1 MHNRK
6 IGMTGIADGVGIEAG
21 RILESSS
28 AENPSLTGV
37 SDEERHQLIS
47 EAAYYRA
54 EQRSFEPGH
63 ELEDWL
69 TAEAE
74 IEMRLSTFGI
84 EDLLKHS

>member
-1 MHNRK
+1 VHNRK
-6 IGMTGIADGVGIEAG
+6 IGMTGIADGAGIEAG
-21 RILESSS
+21 KILEPSS
-28 AENPSLTGV
+28 AMDSSLTGV

-47 EAAYYRA
+47 DAAYYRA

-84 EDLLKHS
+84 EDMLKHS